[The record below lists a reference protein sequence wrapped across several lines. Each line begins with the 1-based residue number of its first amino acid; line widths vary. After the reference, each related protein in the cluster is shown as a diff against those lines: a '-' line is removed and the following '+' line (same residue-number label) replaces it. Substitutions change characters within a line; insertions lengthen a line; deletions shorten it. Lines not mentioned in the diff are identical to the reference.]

1 MLKILGR
8 KTSSNVQKVLWC
20 CGEIGLP
27 FERTDIGG
35 PFGGNKAP
43 QYLAI
48 NPNGLV
54 PVIDDEGF
62 ILWESNAIVRYLA
75 AKYAMGSLYP
85 ADLRR
90 RADADRWMDWQQT
103 TLAVPMGLLF
113 RALLR
118 SPPDPIEPAEI
129 DHARRRAT
137 SALTILDAQLRR
149 ARYAAGADLTMADI
163 ALGFVPHRWFLLP
176 IERPS
181 LPSLERWYGELCT
194 RSPYKEHVAGA

>member
-20 CGEIGLP
+20 CGEIGLA
-27 FERTDIGG
+27 FERTDVGG

-62 ILWESNAIVRYLA
+62 LLWESNAIVRYLA
-75 AKYAMGSLYP
+75 AKHSMGSLCP

-103 TLAVPMGLLF
+103 MLAVPMGILF

-118 SPPDPIEPAEI
+118 SPPDRIEPAEI
-129 DHARRRAT
+129 DNARRRAA
-137 SALTILDAQLRR
+137 SALTILNAQVGR
-149 ARYAAGADLTMADI
+149 ARYVAGGDLTMADI

-176 IERPS
+176 IEQPKLS
-181 LPSLERWYGELCT
+181 ELERWYGELCQ
-194 RSPYKEHVAGA
+194 RPAYKEHVVGA